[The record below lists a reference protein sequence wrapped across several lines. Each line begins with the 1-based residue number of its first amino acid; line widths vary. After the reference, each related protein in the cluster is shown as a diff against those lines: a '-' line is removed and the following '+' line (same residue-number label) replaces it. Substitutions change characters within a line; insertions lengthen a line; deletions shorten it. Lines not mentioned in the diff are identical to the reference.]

1 MWLINYSSSRCL
13 RGAGEPNST
22 EEIKKKKKEEMTLL
36 DDDESGH
43 VKKKKI
49 IIIIKKKKQEQCKTL
64 PLLFNHPIAVIKAC
78 TQIYRF
84 LLLPGSSFSCLM
96 ALLFLFF
103 FCCFSL
109 FPLCVLTEGDNRKK
123 KDEKVDT
130 VRCVRMCK
138 DRRVV
143 ARLLLLL
150 LFCQTGEK
158 KKARR

>member
-1 MWLINYSSSRCL
+1 
-13 RGAGEPNST
+13 
-22 EEIKKKKKEEMTLL
+22 MTLL

-43 VKKKKI
+43 VKKKIII

-103 FCCFSL
+103 F
-109 FPLCVLTEGDNRKK
+109 
-123 KDEKVDT
+123 
-130 VRCVRMCK
+130 
-138 DRRVV
+138 
-143 ARLLLLL
+143 L
-150 LFCQTGEK
+150 LFLSLSSLR
-158 KKARR
+158 AN